1 MNTAY
6 DEFQRQMIE
15 KIKEHYSD
23 TFIDHSMN
31 PRNMGSIPDA
41 DGFASITDTCGDAIT
56 IWLKVKNEKLKDV
69 SFMTNGC
76 GAAIACCSVATE
88 IVKGRNVS
96 QAMSIHENDI
106 FKILGDLPEDNRHL
120 PLLVTNTI
128 KKALQ
133 DYLALKKEPWKKAYR
148 R

>member
-1 MNTAY
+1 
-6 DEFQRQMIE
+6 MIE
-15 KIKEHYSD
+15 KIKEYYSE

-31 PRNMGSIPDA
+31 PRNMGRIPDA

-88 IVKGRNVS
+88 LVKGRSVS
-96 QAMSIHENDI
+96 QAISVNENDI
-106 FKILGDLPEDNRHL
+106 FRILGDLPEDNRHL
-120 PLLVTNTI
+120 PLLVANTV